1 MPLFVNQLT
10 HLDVSLWCPERGL
23 VGASWHLDAE
33 LFGELGEHGMLFD
46 FGEVKPWIKSRIDG
60 GADHTLLIPA
70 KAPGIDISD
79 CPEGMRIRTRTPYA
93 MEVRGP
99 RQAFTLLPCER
110 IDTDNLAEH
119 LTQSLGRR
127 FPEQVERIVLRLRE
141 EIIDGASYTYSHGL
155 KHHGGNCQRIAHGHR
170 SRLEIH
176 QHGERQPHLENHY
189 ASWLDNTYLV
199 SAEDILADQARQQ
212 TLTTSYR
219 SAQGQFVLT
228 LPRERCRVLATAT
241 TVENI
246 AIWLTHE
253 ITRATGVA
261 TRLYAYEGIDK
272 GASHSATPEEL
283 AGDA

>member
-1 MPLFVNQLT
+1 MSLFVNQLT
-10 HLDVSLWCPERGL
+10 HLDVSLWCPDNGL

-46 FGEVKPWIKSRIDG
+46 FGEVKPWIKSRIDA
-60 GADHTLLIPA
+60 GADHTLLIPTR
-70 KAPGIDISD
+70 APGIDISD
-79 CPEGMRIRTRTPYA
+79 CMEGMRIRTRSPYA

-110 IDTDNLAEH
+110 IDTDGLAEH

-127 FPEQVERIVLRLRE
+127 FPERVERIVLRLRRE
-141 EIIDGASYTYSHGL
+141 AIDGASFSYSHGL

-176 QHGERQPHLENHY
+176 QHGERQPHLERHY
-189 ASWLDNTYLV
+189 AGWLDNAYLA
-199 SAEDILADQARQQ
+199 SAEDIIAEQTHPP

-219 SAQGQFVLT
+219 SAQGQFMLT
-228 LPRERCRVLATAT
+228 LPRDRCRVLATAT

-246 AIWLTHE
+246 AIWLTGE
-253 ITRATGVA
+253 VARATGVA
-261 TRLYAYEGIDK
+261 TQLYAYEGIDK
-272 GASHSATPEEL
+272 GASHSVTLDEL
-283 AGDA
+283 ARNR